1 MSVILIM
8 EVVNKYVLILMEIS
22 SVPAILDI
30 VVTSS
35 AQVNLTQYYWTIV
48 LFVLLRY

>member
-8 EVVNKYVLILMEIS
+8 EAVNKYVLILMEVS
-22 SVPAILDI
+22 SVLAILDL

-35 AQVNLTQYYWTIV
+35 AQVNPT
-48 LFVLLRY
+48 